1 MIVMI
6 SLSGRLVA
14 LQTRFTAFIQL
25 LVVLQQILL
34 LLPLSLLLLIRIH
47 NLKVVMDAVSA
58 LFS

>member
-6 SLSGRLVA
+6 SLRGRLVA

-47 NLKVVMDAVSA
+47 NLKVVMDAVSTF
-58 LFS
+58 FS